1 MFQAKCVCFYKLGY
15 TEIGP
20 HAKLKCTSQGMFGV
34 PARFTFIFSVCITLC
49 TSLAGLVTPYMGFCL
64 RGEHPMQRLYV
75 RLVGNQR
82 GDLISFTSQREK
94 DEKIKLKTPTKQFVL
109 SFKNHTDIKQ
119 P

>member
-1 MFQAKCVCFYKLGY
+1 
-15 TEIGP
+15 
-20 HAKLKCTSQGMFGV
+20 
-34 PARFTFIFSVCITLC
+34 
-49 TSLAGLVTPYMGFCL
+49 
-64 RGEHPMQRLYV
+64 MQRLYV

-109 SFKNHTDIKQ
+109 SFKNHTDIKE